1 MLKNRSSAIAMMIV
15 AGGLATA
22 IPATAAPVAT
32 PAVSD
37 AKAKE
42 IVPCVKTKVGGLAPC
57 VKTRDGQIAP
67 CVKTKT
73 GDIAPCVKTKGA
85 RADSVAR

>member
-1 MLKNRSSAIAMMIV
+1 MKNRSSAIAMMIV

-22 IPATAAPVAT
+22 IPALAAPVAA
-32 PAVSD
+32 PPVSD
-37 AKAKE
+37 AKTKE
-42 IVPCVKTKVGGLAPC
+42 IAPCVKTRAGGLAPC
-57 VKTRDGQIAP
+57 VKNRGGEIAP

-85 RADSVAR
+85 RTDSGVR